1 MTAPAP
7 AAVVRDFVN
16 SFEPQ
21 TDEESWGT
29 PAALQRWLTDH
40 QYSAG
45 VDVLDATSLQRARD
59 LREGLRS
66 VLIQHAG
73 HEASHVAVER
83 MRSALAS
90 VAPVTSLGTAG
101 TELVAAGGTTFDLMV
116 LRLVDAVR
124 RCETAGIWDRL
135 KACERS
141 SCQWA
146 YYDSSRNHSRR
157 WCSMEGCGNV
167 LKMQRRAAR
176 TSTGPERRRSDVS
189 ESRESRGRA

>member
-1 MTAPAP
+1 MDVTVPAP

-29 PAALQRWLTDH
+29 PAALQQWLADH
-40 QYSAG
+40 EYSVG
-45 VDVLDATSLQRARD
+45 PDGLDALCLQRAKD

-66 VLIQHAG
+66 LLMQHAG
-73 HEASHVAVER
+73 HEASHAAVER
-83 MRSALAS
+83 MQSVLAS
-90 VAPVTSLGTAG
+90 LAPMTSLGLGGTVLVSAG
-101 TELVAAGGTTFDLMV
+101 DTTFDLVV
-116 LRLVDAVR
+116 LRLLEAVR

-141 SCQWA
+141 SCLWA
-146 YYDSSRNHSRR
+146 YYDTSRNRSRR

-176 TSTGPERRRSDVS
+176 TSTGTARH
-189 ESRESRGRA
+189 